1 MLGRTRGGS
10 PARAKRKIR
19 EGELRRAQ
27 FAPPPCSRSPAPDAE
42 RKNED
47 RMSVLFSVPLPPAGL
62 ALPRRFPPPGKMH
75 VSTRP
80 DTFTSRSAQASSRT
94 RPARGVY
101 RRPQSRT
108 HRPQRDIQ
116 RPRIAMRGRKANL
129 RAMYKSPTLPP
140 LSRTVTLHAPK
151 RMVSTSRSQRTPHA
165 HAFQP
170 ENRAETNA
178 HSPPHPRS
186 QPTPATAC
194 PEDARDIRLIPVKV
208 RVGAY
213 WAPNPLSLKR
223 STWQDERDGGEV
235 KRGMRRGGGG

>member
-1 MLGRTRGGS
+1 
-10 PARAKRKIR
+10 
-19 EGELRRAQ
+19 
-27 FAPPPCSRSPAPDAE
+27 
-42 RKNED
+42 
-47 RMSVLFSVPLPPAGL
+47 
-62 ALPRRFPPPGKMH
+62 MH

-101 RRPQSRT
+101 RRPQSHT

-116 RPRIAMRGRKANL
+116 RPWIAVRGRKANL
-129 RAMYKSPTLPP
+129 RAMFKSPTLPP

-194 PEDARDIRLIPVKV
+194 PEDAQDIRPIPVKV

-213 WAPNPLSLKR
+213 WAPNPPSLKR

-235 KRGMRRGGGG
+235 KSGMRREGGRVICKGSRAKEGMSPAKSEGITSHACEGSKSLDAIQLLLPSPPNTPTVKPAAA